1 MSDAS
6 SGLKAALVYL
16 CSRRVSLQLLF
27 YGSIVGL
34 FINVVSLVTIN
45 VSPATEVVIL
55 FNFIGL
61 ILLGGFSG
69 YVLLRCLRIDS

>member
-1 MSDAS
+1 MSDTS

-16 CSRRVSLQLLF
+16 CSHRVSLQLLF

-34 FINVVSLVTIN
+34 FVNVVSLVTID

-61 ILLGGFSG
+61 VLLGGFSG
-69 YVLLRCLRIDS
+69 YVLLNCLQIDS